1 MKYQNA
7 LSLLRFKKSNKFILL
22 GDEPY
27 LKERFIEISESIYS
41 DIRKYYPEDQREAYD
56 IMNSESFFD
65 DGLIILYDFNK
76 MKAEVFKDLIKL
88 YNGCL
93 ILVLSDLSNIKSRVM
108 TDILS
113 KMTIVECKKLRE
125 YGSDYLIWIN
135 SFISEFGYT
144 SEKGVDQLI
153 FSRVGPSMFSLSNEI
168 EKLILIKSEEKY
180 ITLKDAADYISF
192 TSKGNAFEIFESL
205 LRKNVKKALK
215 TFNNYTRNK
224 NTFVDIIGFLYVYFE
239 KVYRMLLLKE
249 EGMEEDDIANIVGIP
264 KFLVKTKY
272 LPKAVLF
279 GKNNISNKINFL
291 CNLDIQMRLFKG
303 DRRILFEHF
312 LYSFSK

>member
-27 LKERFIEISESIYS
+27 LKEHFIEISESIYS

-76 MKAEVFKDLIKL
+76 MKVEVFKDLIEL

-93 ILVLSDLSNIKSRVM
+93 VLVLSDLSNIKSRVM

-125 YGSDYLIWIN
+125 YGSDYSIWIS
-135 SFISEFGYT
+135 SFINDLGYT
-144 SEKGVDQLI
+144 SEEGVDQLI
-153 FSRVGPSMFSLSNEI
+153 FSRVGPNMFSLSNEI
-168 EKLILIKSEEKY
+168 EKLILVKSEEKH
-180 ITLKDAADYISF
+180 ITLDDVINYVSF
-192 TSKGNAFEIFESL
+192 TSKGNAFEIFELL
-205 LRKNVKKALK
+205 LRKNVKKALE

-224 NTFVDIIGFLYVYFE
+224 NVFVDIIGFLYVYFE

-249 EGMEEDDIANIVGIP
+249 EGMEENDIANIVGIP

-279 GKNNISNKINFL
+279 GKNNISNKIDSL

-303 DRRILFEHF
+303 NRRILFEHF